1 MFGVVICH
9 ICAFISNRTRTFEW
23 MIVVFSELHLELSE
37 IHLAISE
44 IDLNYL
50 KSIWPF
56 LKLI

>member
-1 MFGVVICH
+1 MDDC
-9 ICAFISNRTRTFEW
+9 
-23 MIVVFSELHLELSE
+23 VFSELHLELSE

>member
-1 MFGVVICH
+1 MDDC
-9 ICAFISNRTRTFEW
+9 
-23 MIVVFSELHLELSE
+23 VFSEIHLELSE

-50 KSIWPF
+50 KSIWLF

>member
-1 MFGVVICH
+1 MDDC
-9 ICAFISNRTRTFEW
+9 
-23 MIVVFSELHLELSE
+23 VFFELHLELSE

>member
-1 MFGVVICH
+1 MDDC
-9 ICAFISNRTRTFEW
+9 
-23 MIVVFSELHLELSE
+23 VFSELHLELSE

-50 KSIWPF
+50 KSICLF

>member
-1 MFGVVICH
+1 MDNC
-9 ICAFISNRTRTFEW
+9 
-23 MIVVFSELHLELSE
+23 VFSELHLELSE

>member
-1 MFGVVICH
+1 MDDC
-9 ICAFISNRTRTFEW
+9 
-23 MIVVFSELHLELSE
+23 VFSELHLELFE

>member
-1 MFGVVICH
+1 MDDC
-9 ICAFISNRTRTFEW
+9 
-23 MIVVFSELHLELSE
+23 VFSELHLELSE

-50 KSIWPF
+50 KSIWLF